1 MRTARRGPGL
11 WVGMV
16 SLFAPTD
23 WGRWEVR
30 SREPSLWGLFL
41 PPAAASWCVSGAAV
55 PETRFRDRSS
65 LPPFSA
71 SARRPRPP
79 GSRLLRPRAPSRHL
93 GVPGRKKHG
102 SLPGTMH
109 ARTSTPPPAG
119 AGSREPGSPTSGP
132 PADTSAPQIQRRALL
147 GQGPLTLFPSLY
159 HCFGDSNPFNL
170 LPVFSGID
178 YWQPQS
184 HEVGTELIL

>member
-16 SLFAPTD
+16 SLLAPTD
-23 WGRWEVR
+23 WGWWEVR

-41 PPAAASWCVSGAAV
+41 PPAASWCVSGAAV
-55 PETRFRDRSS
+55 PETRFRGRSS

-119 AGSREPGSPTSGP
+119 AGSRAVPP
-132 PADTSAPQIQRRALL
+132 PALLQTPPPPRSSAGLCWVRVHLPFSRRCIPASET
-147 GQGPLTLFPSLY
+147 LTHLTCYLF
-159 HCFGDSNPFNL
+159 F
-170 LPVFSGID
+170 FSGID

-184 HEVGTELIL
+184 LFQIT

>member
-1 MRTARRGPGL
+1 MRPARRRPGP

-16 SLFAPTD
+16 SLLAPTD
-23 WGRWEVR
+23 RGGWEVR
-30 SREPSLWGLFL
+30 SREPSLWGPFL
-41 PPAAASWCVSGAAV
+41 PPAASWCVSGAAV
-55 PETRFRDRSS
+55 PETGFQGPSS
-65 LPPFSA
+65 LPALFA

-119 AGSREPGSPTSGP
+119 AGSRAVP
-132 PADTSAPQIQRRALL
+132 PRALRQPPPPPKSSAGL
-147 GQGPLTLFPSLY
+147 CWVRVHLSLSRHCNSASETLTHLTCYLF
-159 HCFGDSNPFNL
+159 
-170 LPVFSGID
+170 FSGID
-178 YWQPQS
+178 YWPFPNHMKLEQS
-184 HEVGTELIL
+184 

>member
-119 AGSREPGSPTSGP
+119 AGSREPGAG
-132 PADTSAPQIQRRALL
+132 
-147 GQGPLTLFPSLY
+147 
-159 HCFGDSNPFNL
+159 
-170 LPVFSGID
+170 
-178 YWQPQS
+178 QS
-184 HEVGTELIL
+184 HLRPSCRHLRPPNPAPGFAGSGSTYPFPVAVSLLRRL